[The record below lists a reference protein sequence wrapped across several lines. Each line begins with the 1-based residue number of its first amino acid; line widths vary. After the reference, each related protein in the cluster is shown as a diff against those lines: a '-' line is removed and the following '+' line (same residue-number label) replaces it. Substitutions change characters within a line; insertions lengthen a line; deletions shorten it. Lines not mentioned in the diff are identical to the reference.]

1 MRNAPA
7 LAMDLELDSAA
18 PAKGDSVFPSS
29 SLEEE
34 ARATGD
40 IVTQLW
46 AF

>member
-18 PAKGDSVFPSS
+18 PAKGDLVFPSRT
-29 SLEEE
+29 LEAEL
-34 ARATGD
+34 RATGD
-40 IVTQLW
+40 VVTQLW